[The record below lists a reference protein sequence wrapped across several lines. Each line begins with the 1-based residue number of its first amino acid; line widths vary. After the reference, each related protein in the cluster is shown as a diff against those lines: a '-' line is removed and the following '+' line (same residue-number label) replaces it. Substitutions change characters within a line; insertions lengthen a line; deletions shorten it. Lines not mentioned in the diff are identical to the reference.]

1 MPALRDRLR
10 AALGGLPA
18 AFWTIW
24 AGMLVNRLASFSLIF
39 LGIYLVRER
48 GFAADAAG
56 RVVALYGLGVVV
68 AGPVGGALADRLGRR
83 ATMLL
88 GLCAGAAS
96 VLALAFTRTPALLAV
111 LAFLAAGTGE
121 LYRPAMNA
129 AVADLVPEEDRTR
142 AYGLVYW
149 AVNLG
154 WSFGLAAAGLVAG
167 RSLVALFVADAV
179 TSLVFALLVFLRV
192 PETRPAA
199 ASAGGGARPGL
210 LEVARDG
217 HFAVFLGLQVVA
229 LVVFTQFEL
238 AAPIDMAAHG
248 VGPSTFAYLLAM
260 NGVGVVLLQ
269 PVLTPAL
276 RGAEPGRCLAA
287 AALLFGLGFGVNAFA
302 GSVPVY
308 AAGVLLWTVGEVVGF
323 PVAAALVANL
333 APAALRGRY
342 QGAYSMTW
350 GLAFTLSPL
359 FGGELLAR
367 VGSRTLWLTC
377 LAVGLAVALGHL
389 AAAGPRRRRMAAL
402 RPYIT
407 SPPSTSTVRPSK

>member
-1 MPALRDRLR
+1 MLAVRDRLR

-18 AFWTIW
+18 TFWWIW
-24 AGMLVNRLASFSLIF
+24 AGMLVNRLASFSIIF

-48 GFAADAAG
+48 GFPPEVAG
-56 RVVALYGLGVVV
+56 RVVALYGLGVVL

-83 ATMLL
+83 RTMLL
-88 GLCAGAAS
+88 GLTAGAAA
-96 VLALAFTRTPALLAV
+96 VLALAFTRSPALLSG
-111 LAFLAAGTGE
+111 LAFLAAFTGE

-129 AVADLVPEEDRTR
+129 AVADLVPEADRTR

-154 WSFGLAAAGLVAG
+154 WAFGLFVAGLVAEH
-167 RSLVALFVADAV
+167 SLVALFVADAG
-179 TSLVFALLVFLRV
+179 TTLVFALAILLRV
-192 PETRPAA
+192 PETRPATA
-199 ASAGGGARPGL
+199 AAAEGGPRGGL
-210 LEVARDG
+210 LAVARDG
-217 HFAVFLGLQVVA
+217 HFVVFLALQVVA
-229 LVVFTQFEL
+229 LVVFTQFQL

-269 PVLTPAL
+269 PLLTPAL
-276 RGAEPGRCLAA
+276 RDVEPGRALAA

-302 GSVPVY
+302 GGVPVY
-308 AAGVLLWTVGEVVGF
+308 AAGVLLWTVGEVIGF

-333 APAALRGRY
+333 SPAALRGRY

-350 GLAFTLSPL
+350 GAAFTLSPL

-367 VGSRTLWLTC
+367 LGGRGLWLSC
-377 LAVGLAVALGHL
+377 LGIGAAVAAGHL
-389 AAAGPRRRRMAAL
+389 AAAGPRRRRLAAL
-402 RPYIT
+402 RAAPEAT
-407 SPPSTSTVRPSK
+407 LSGAP